1 MMTAQWQVKV
11 LGVLAVVGLWVG
23 VMPAQAKTYYVSQS
37 GGNDSAAG
45 TAESS
50 AWKTLGKASGVQL
63 APGDSILLKCG
74 DTWNEELAPKGNGT
88 PQAPILISSYGKGAK
103 PIIDRQDDKQDLV
116 GLLLK
121 DQEGFKIV
129 GLEFAKCMTGIYAEY
144 SAGCPTKKYLWIEN
158 CYFRDSKTYGHY
170 ETYPKPR
177 NISLGVCLFSYER
190 GKKIVLQDIM
200 VKNCEFRRLASAF
213 WTNSPDNFNKNASFV
228 YNFKNLVFE
237 DCLFEEGLQ
246 WQQGIRGVDGGA
258 MRNCVTHDVGRNNLA
273 WNGVAGAMFFRCK
286 DWVIEDC
293 EWGFVDI
300 GGGSGDGEAFDWEG
314 NCNDSV
320 MKNCS
325 FHDTD
330 GPGFLLCCYAS
341 DGNPN
346 KGIVMENCFINAKSK
361 RPIRPR
367 VRAAIINTTDWT
379 DATWKK
385 CRFYLSPGEGLM
397 AVMDGEK
404 DKHSKFIDCVQKPLP
419 EACPAAQAVKGTL
432 KASGNEWTLTFAAPV
447 TINSFK
453 IKEGPNSS
461 INRYKIEYWDE
472 KAKKWANGFNGM
484 AIGAEFVAPIVARTT
499 KSVKLTAMKT
509 NSGAPAISEFTAY
522 NDTQGW
528 QPVPEK
534 GGR

>member
-1 MMTAQWQVKV
+1 MRKV
-11 LGVLAVVGLWVG
+11 LVLSVAAMSAL
-23 VMPAQAKTYYVSQS
+23 AACSISALAATYYVSAS
-37 GGNDSAAG
+37 TGNDAAAG
-45 TAESS
+45 TSETAP
-50 AWKTLGKASGVQL
+50 WKTFAKASSVNL
-63 APGDSILLKCG
+63 AAGDKLLLKCG

-88 PQAPILISSYGKGAK
+88 AQAPILISSYGKGAK
-103 PIIDRQDDKQDLV
+103 PIIDRQDDKKDLV

-129 GLEFAKCMTGIYAEY
+129 GLEFNKCQTGIYAEY
-144 SAGCPTKKYLWIEN
+144 SAGCPTKKYLWIED
-158 CYFRDSKTYGHY
+158 CYFHDSLTYGHY

-200 VKNCEFRRLASAF
+200 VRNCTFRRLASGF
-213 WTNSPDNFNKNASFV
+213 WTNSPDNFNKGASFV
-228 YNFKNLVFE
+228 YNFKNLIFE
-237 DCLFEEGLQ
+237 DCLFEEGYQ
-246 WQQGIRGVDGGA
+246 WQQGIRGVDGGV
-258 MRNCVTHDVGRNNLA
+258 MRNCITHDIGRGFA
-273 WNGVAGAMFFRCK
+273 AFNGVAGAMFFRCK

-293 EWGFVDI
+293 EWGYVDI
-300 GGGSGDGEAFDWEG
+300 GNGSGDGEAFDWEG
-314 NCNDSV
+314 NCDNSV
-320 MKNCS
+320 MRNCS

-404 DKHSKFIDCVQKPLP
+404 DKRSSFIDCLQKNLGD
-419 EACPAAQAVKGTL
+419 ACPASQEIKATM
-432 KASGNEWTLTFAAPV
+432 KASGKQWLLTFAAPTTV
-447 TINSFK
+447 NSFK
-453 IKEGPNSS
+453 IKEAAGSS
-461 INRYKIEYWDE
+461 ISKYRIEYWDD
-472 KAKKWANGFNGM
+472 KAQKWANGFNGLT
-484 AIGAEFVAPIVARTT
+484 IGQEFVAPIVARTT
-499 KSVKLTAMKT
+499 KGARLTVFSTK
-509 NSGAPAISEFTAY
+509 SGDPAISEFTAY

-528 QPVPEK
+528 TPVHPK